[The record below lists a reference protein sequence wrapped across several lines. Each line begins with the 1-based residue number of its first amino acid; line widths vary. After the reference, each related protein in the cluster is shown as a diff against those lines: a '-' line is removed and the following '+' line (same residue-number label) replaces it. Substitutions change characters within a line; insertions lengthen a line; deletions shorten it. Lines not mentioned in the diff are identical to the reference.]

1 MDLKKYFTDE
11 EIKNLCGLQQLSI
24 ADYASKEKLNDGLGV
39 RDYNTENHWRAC
51 DENFSLLDKKTILIL
66 PGSGT
71 NSKKQAN
78 GMCKIAEDMLPDD
91 QKDKWQICSMHYE
104 DSRIFHIPTV
114 IRATELLDNYFAPL
128 FSTQDKEGNLHK
140 IDAKKAAENMR
151 NIIIFTHCYGGYIE
165 KEIERKMSELM
176 LDIGY
181 TDKERDDI
189 MKQMFVVQHNN
200 IDEKLG
206 QNKMFATHLLRLSAA
221 DEETDV
227 SDMLYGSFRHY
238 AISHKIDDNSV
249 AYLKVS
255 DNERVLW
262 VNRITKDKM
271 NEHNGGYWVKENHK
285 NEAGLKEDLI
295 FKLIFHEVTSSD
307 YLIENM
313 ERILRYAA
321 EKNPD
326 NKKVITE
333 CLKSGKDFSRGFS
346 QYQDKFINDFTQLK
360 NKVDNKFLTRA
371 DILQADKDVCFVE
384 DNNGKF
390 LMDYLLE
397 DKNYN
402 LATVLMKKMA
412 PAIPT
417 MDKWGSY
424 KSLDSKNKKDA
435 AENIHD
441 WAQTALNDNQ
451 LDILKQLIEN
461 DRKAYQLDY
470 TQANSKTLL
479 EIIPLVFSKE
489 NYNKCQDSCSK
500 DKYIDNM
507 LAVYAA
513 MEKAPKTEE
522 TSQIQQYIE
531 KLLFKEDLSI
541 NGNTIIRTTEELE
554 IPKLHRMA
562 KNKWDSPKNMDDLI
576 DGNYFFR

>member
-11 EIKNLCGLQQLSI
+11 EIKNLWFVSDYVNKDKLDDGFGL
-24 ADYASKEKLNDGLGV
+24 
-39 RDYNTENHWRAC
+39 RDYNATNHWRVC
-51 DENFSLLDKKTILIL
+51 DEKFSLLGKKTIFIV

-71 NSKKQAN
+71 NSEEQAN
-78 GMCKIAEDMLPDD
+78 GMCKIVENMLPDD
-91 QKDKWQICSMHYE
+91 QKGKWQICSMHYE
-104 DSRIFHIPTV
+104 DSRTHTIPTV
-114 IRATELLDNYFAPL
+114 IRAMTILDNYFVPL
-128 FSTQDKEGNLHK
+128 FSTKDKEGNLHK

-151 NIIIFTHCYGGYIE
+151 DVVLVTHCYGGNIE
-165 KEIERKMSELM
+165 KVIEQKMSDLM
-176 LDIGY
+176 LEIGY
-181 TDKERDDI
+181 TDKERDYI
-189 MKQMFVVQHNN
+189 MKQLFVVQHNN

-206 QNKMFATHLLRLSAA
+206 QNKTFATHLLRLSAA
-221 DEETDV
+221 DEETVV

-238 AISHKIDDNSV
+238 TLSNKIGDDSV
-249 AYLKVS
+249 AYLKLS

-271 NEHNGGYWVKENHK
+271 DEHNGGYWVKDDYK
-285 NEAGLKEDLI
+285 SEAGLKEDLL
-295 FKLIFHEVTSSD
+295 FKIIFHEVTSSN
-307 YLIENM
+307 YPIENM
-313 ERILRYAA
+313 EQILRCAA

-326 NKKVITE
+326 NKKIITE
-333 CLKSGKDFSRGFS
+333 CLQSGKDFSTGFA
-346 QYQDKFINDFTQLK
+346 QYQNKFIGGFTQLK
-360 NKVDNKFLTRA
+360 NKLDTKSLTRT
-371 DILQADKDVCFVE
+371 DILQADKDVCFVQ

-402 LATVLMKKMA
+402 LASVLMKKMA

-417 MDKWGSY
+417 MDRWGSY
-424 KSLDSKNKKDA
+424 QSLDSKNKENA
-435 AENIHD
+435 AENIHN

-489 NYNKCQDSCSK
+489 NYNKCQDSGSK
-500 DKYIDNM
+500 DKYIDSM
-507 LAVYAA
+507 LAAYAA
-513 MEKAPKTEE
+513 TEKTPKTEE
-522 TSQIQQYIE
+522 ISKIQQYIE
-531 KLLFKEDLSI
+531 NILFKENLSI
-541 NGNTIIRTTEELE
+541 NGNAVIRTTEKLG
-554 IPKLHRMA
+554 ITKLHHMA
-562 KNKWDSPKNMDDLI
+562 QNKWKPQKNMDNLI